1 MRKIALS
8 PSHSSRLSRYLILQK
23 NSVISVSK
31 TENPQKMRRTYMIG
45 GFSRSIPLICGL
57 FLLLASV
64 GCQHQQASTPL
75 SRRHE
80 LLQLRAQS
88 SRGADDKLRDSPNA
102 SAEFDDTDGKMAANP
117 GSRWTGWLD
126 HLPRPPRIPLPRTDM
141 GGSDIAVLEPGMES
155 ASADNY

>member
-1 MRKIALS
+1 M
-8 PSHSSRLSRYLILQK
+8 
-23 NSVISVSK
+23 
-31 TENPQKMRRTYMIG
+31 
-45 GFSRSIPLICGL
+45 

-80 LLQLRAQS
+80 LLQLRAET
-88 SRGADDKLRDSPNA
+88 SRGSDDKSQENSVT
-102 SAEFDDTDGKMAANP
+102 SAEFNGKDGEMAANP

-126 HLPRPPRIPLPRTDM
+126 QFPRPPRIPLPRTDM
-141 GGSDIAVLEPGMES
+141 GGSDIAVLEPGMKS